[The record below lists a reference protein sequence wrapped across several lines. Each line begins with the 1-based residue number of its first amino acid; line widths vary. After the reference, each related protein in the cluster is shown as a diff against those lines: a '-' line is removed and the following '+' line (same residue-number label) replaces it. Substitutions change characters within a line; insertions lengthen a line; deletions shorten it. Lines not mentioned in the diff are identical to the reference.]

1 MTLWKHNQVLVASRQ
16 VWWLCGQDLV
26 ALVNYGQVLVV
37 TVVCV
42 CSVVVSVNNRH
53 KNHPKKCLW
62 WSYASLVVIWSLW
75 K

>member
-1 MTLWKHNQVLVASRQ
+1 MEAQFKF
-16 VWWLCGQDLV
+16 WWPADKFGGSAV
-26 ALVNYGQVLVV
+26 KFWWHWSFYGQVLVV